1 MLFDQERLQKTR
13 MENAAKDMV
22 MASEKDSA
30 MHIRGGAKALGHLNH
45 DAGGPDHVMG
55 MARSSG
61 GRQEQDAPEEG
72 CMCEQCGRFRTD
84 DTRVEKK
91 TRQLSKKRKSESK
104 TDYKVIKK
112 EAKAELRSVRTSA
125 TRMYELS
132 LEQAKQQYLRSSEQC
147 RDAYQRA
154 KDAAKEYYE
163 RSLEQA
169 KNDYE
174 FTVDIAKDQY
184 KTTKDV
190 FTENGQPS
198 PVASPPALSSYGGAP
213 DTKVLYDVRNERVGS
228 DTEKRLKMADEIR
241 QMVAESE
248 KEWSGEVRELS
259 SNTERW

>member
-1 MLFDQERLQKTR
+1 
-13 MENAAKDMV
+13 
-22 MASEKDSA
+22 MASEKDASA
-30 MHIRGGAKALGHLNH
+30 LHIRGRGEALGYLNH
-45 DAGGPDHVMG
+45 GGGSPEHSMG

-61 GRQEQDAPEEG
+61 NGQEQDAPEEG
-72 CMCEQCGRFRTD
+72 CKCVQCGRFRTD
-84 DTRVEKK
+84 DARAEKK

-112 EAKAELRSVRTSA
+112 EAKAELRNVRTSA

-147 RDAYQRA
+147 RNAYQRA
-154 KDAAKEYYE
+154 KAAAKEHYA
-163 RSLEQA
+163 RSLDQA
-169 KNDYE
+169 KSDYE
-174 FTVDIAKDQY
+174 FTVDIARDQY

-190 FTENGQPS
+190 FMGDERPS
-198 PVASPPALSSYGGAP
+198 PAEPPPASSNYGGAP

-248 KEWSGEVRELS
+248 KEWSGEIRELS